1 MSIFW
6 TNVLNEMQEQKLRKQ
21 DVIDRS
27 GIHNS
32 TFHTWIKRDALPNVD
47 DALKIAD
54 VLGVSVRYLVTGL
67 DEEQLPADIREI
79 VKLCYAMDPDDR
91 QTAYRMLQQFVK
103 GMVRKEKR
111 GEDSPGSSD
120 SVARS

>member
-6 TNVLNEMQEQKLRKQ
+6 DQALSLMEEQKFRQ
-21 DVIDRS
+21 ADVARALGVS
-27 GIHNS
+27 RTTVFN
-32 TFHTWIKRDALPNVD
+32 WISRDTLPQVD
-47 DALKIAD
+47 NALKIAD
-54 VLGVSVRYLVTGL
+54 FLGVSVRYLVTGL

-111 GEDSPGSSD
+111 EASPGSSD